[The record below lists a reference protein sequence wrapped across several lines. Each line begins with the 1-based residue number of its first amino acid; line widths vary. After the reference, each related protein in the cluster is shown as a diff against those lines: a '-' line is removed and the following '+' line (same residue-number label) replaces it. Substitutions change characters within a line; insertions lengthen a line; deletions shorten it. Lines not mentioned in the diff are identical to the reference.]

1 MTKTLLKSLVVGCLM
16 IVGFAQAVPVGAQS
30 ANFVRNDRILGH
42 DTDVWRVWVPAGRMV
57 RVVVDGQ
64 THTDLDLEVRDAQ
77 TGQLLDYDDD
87 ETSYCIANF
96 YGPYSRLI
104 EIRIDNLGR
113 YTNAYRLEVRW

>member
-1 MTKTLLKSLVVGCLM
+1 MTRMLLKSLVVGALM
-16 IVGFAQAVPVGAQS
+16 IVGLVQAVPVAAQS
-30 ANFVRNDRILGH
+30 PMFVRNDRILGY

-77 TGQLLDYDDD
+77 TGQLLDFDDD
-87 ETSYCIANF
+87 GTSYCIANF

-113 YTNAYRLEVRW
+113 YSNAYRLEVRW

>member
-1 MTKTLLKSLVVGCLM
+1 MTRMLLKGFVVGCLM
-16 IVGFAQAVPVGAQS
+16 IVVLAQS
-30 ANFVRNDRILGH
+30 VPAAAQSPNFVRHDRILGY
-42 DTDVWRVWVPAGRMV
+42 DTDVWRVWVPAGRIV

-87 ETSYCIANF
+87 TTSYCIANF

-113 YTNAYRLEVRW
+113 YSNAYRLEVRW